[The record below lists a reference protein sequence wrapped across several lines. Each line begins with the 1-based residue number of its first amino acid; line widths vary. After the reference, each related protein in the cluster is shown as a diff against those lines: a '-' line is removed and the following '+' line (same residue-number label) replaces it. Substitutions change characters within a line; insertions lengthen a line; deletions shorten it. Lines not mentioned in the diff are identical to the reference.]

1 MFLQPINATLM
12 VSLADTR
19 RGEAAANDGMT
30 TPAATAAEEDLI
42 KVLRE
47 IDIIIGDF

>member
-19 RGEAAANDGMT
+19 RGETAANDGMI
-30 TPAATAAEEDLI
+30 TPAASAAEDDLI

-47 IDIIIGDF
+47 IDMIYND